1 MEMMIRLDAMEAK
14 KAINAGAIS
23 ALLNS
28 MDEEVMGHI
37 AREEGVPFIPED
49 GAGNTYDASEP
60 SRPAPIEKMPVQ
72 ETPAPVQQSVPTQEV
87 PTSAPV
93 FTQDQLALAATQ
105 LMDQG
110 KMPELQKV
118 LTGMGVKALT
128 ELSPERYEAFAA
140 AIREL
145 GAKI

>member
-28 MDEEVMGHI
+28 MDEEVTSHI
-37 AREEGVPFIPED
+37 VHEEVVPFTPED

-60 SRPAPIEKMPVQ
+60 SEPAPVEEMPVQ
-72 ETPAPVQQSVPTQEV
+72 QVPVQQTV

-93 FTQDQLALAATQ
+93 FTQDQLALAATK

-118 LTGMGVKALT
+118 LSAMGVKALT
-128 ELSPERYEAFAA
+128 ELAPEKYEAFAA